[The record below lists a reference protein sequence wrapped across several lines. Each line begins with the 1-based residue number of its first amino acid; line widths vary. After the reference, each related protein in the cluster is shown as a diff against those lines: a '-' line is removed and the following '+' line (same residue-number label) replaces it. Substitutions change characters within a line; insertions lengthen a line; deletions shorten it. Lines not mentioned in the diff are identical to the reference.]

1 MPRRYILSF
10 DILLFGLA
18 MLPYFA
24 SLCLLAYF
32 CARLCQYPDKV
43 QIPLKYW
50 DGHYYVRVRIDGK
63 EGWMVVDT
71 GASRTVLYKHACQSI
86 DYTEHQV
93 VRHIRFPSFDR
104 VISARK
110 ITVQAMS
117 VGNWSIPR
125 LNTMILEEELPLPT
139 RLEGLPVFGILGHD
153 LLRQWRVVHFTREAL
168 VLSRYRAAIPPSAVV
183 FHMVEVGGIPAIRE
197 HMQGTHA
204 PMWLID
210 TGSKAHYVSA
220 EIIERLTI
228 QLSTYWRRQK
238 STSPVGIV
246 KLRGACGKTLSVPAI
261 IVPAGRPPFQKPHI
275 TRRQG
280 ILGNGLLHRYEM
292 VLDTK
297 AQRVWFVPTKVPSKR
312 GTYGL
317 LLSNRQ
323 GDETVYVHFLLPQTP
338 STPETTVRLRAVDGV
353 SVDGWQDWVLKRL
366 LCASVGS
373 RVHLEVE
380 LPSGTRQEVVCR
392 AYVPEEVSVRE
403 YLADTQRGSLRLR
416 HTVISFG
423 GEWTAPPFDY
433 HTYCGY
439 CFPTPQIVNVREG
452 TTVQVPLRLS
462 ITLKQPASEAGA
474 RLRSQPDRH
483 TSRSVEPRVSLRSAE
498 YFVCGSN

>member
-1 MPRRYILSF
+1 
-10 DILLFGLA
+10 
-18 MLPYFA
+18 MLPYLA
-24 SLCLLAYF
+24 SLFLLAYF

-50 DGHYYVRVRIDGK
+50 DGHYYARVRIDGK

-71 GASRTVLYKHACQSI
+71 GSSWTVLYKHARQSI

-93 VRHIRFPSFDR
+93 VRHIQFPSFDR

-153 LLRQWRVVHFTREAL
+153 LLKQWRVVRFTREAL

-204 PMWLID
+204 PVWLID

-238 STSPVGIV
+238 STPPVGIV
-246 KLRGACGKTLSVPAI
+246 KLRGAYEKTLSLPAV
-261 IVPAGRPPFQKPHI
+261 IVPAGNPPFQKRYT
-275 TRRQG
+275 TRWQG
-280 ILGNGLLHRYEM
+280 ILGNGLLHRYEI
-292 VLDTK
+292 VLDNR
-297 AQRVWFVPTKVPSKR
+297 AQRVWFVPTNAAPER

-317 LLSNRQ
+317 LLSNRY
-323 GDETVYVHFLLPQTP
+323 GGEAVYVHFLLPQMP
-338 STPETTVRLRAVDGV
+338 DTPETTGRLRAVDGIP
-353 SVDGWQDWVLKRL
+353 VDGWKNWVLKRL
-366 LCASVGS
+366 LCARVGS
-373 RVHLEVE
+373 QVRLQVE
-380 LPSGTRQEVVCR
+380 LPSGTIQEVFCK
-392 AYVPEEVSVRE
+392 AYVPDEVGIGE
-403 YLADTQRGSLRLR
+403 YLAETTKGSLRFR
-416 HTVISFG
+416 HTVISFSDQ
-423 GEWTAPPFDY
+423 WTAYPFDSWR
-433 HTYCGY
+433 YCGF
-439 CFPTPQIVNVREG
+439 CFPTPLILHANEG
-452 TTVQVPLRLS
+452 VKVQARSHLS
-462 ITLKQPASEAGA
+462 IRVQQTASDAEPRSQGVPEREEKQSVYVEM
-474 RLRSQPDRH
+474 RLRNIER
-483 TSRSVEPRVSLRSAE
+483 
-498 YFVCGSN
+498 FVCSNQ